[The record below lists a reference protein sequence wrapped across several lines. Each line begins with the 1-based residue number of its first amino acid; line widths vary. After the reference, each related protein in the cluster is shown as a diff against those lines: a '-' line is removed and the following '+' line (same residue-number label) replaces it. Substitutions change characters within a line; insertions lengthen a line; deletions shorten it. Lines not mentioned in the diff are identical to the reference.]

1 MISALCFALYING
14 LPAEMSSRVLLYADD
29 AKVFRKITC
38 QNDCESLQ
46 KDLVSLLKW
55 SKTWNLQLNP
65 SKCKSFRITLKA
77 KPLVTSY
84 YIGDTVLEHVEEIR
98 DLGVTLDTKL
108 NFGSHV
114 NQTVVKANRALGI
127 LIRSYQRATPR
138 GHLNVSA
145 DLTSYFAYVRS
156 NLEYCSVIWNGAAA
170 VHTDRVSR
178 IEHKFLMWLNAHCRI
193 QSPSL
198 SYADLL
204 KHFRL
209 TSVSARRS
217 QHDIMFIRNVF
228 SGRILSSFLL
238 QAFCLSVPCRT
249 TRQQASTLMS
259 VPFARV
265 NAVKNGLFVRLPR
278 QLNSFLEGVPA
289 ADMFSDGFYA
299 FRSKVK
305 QFAAAL

>member
-1 MISALCFALYING
+1 MTAKACKKISI
-14 LPAEMSSRVLLYADD
+14 VL
-29 AKVFRKITC
+29 V
-38 QNDCESLQ
+38 E
-46 KDLVSLLKW
+46 W
-55 SKTWNLQLNP
+55 SKIWKLQLNP
-65 SKCKSFRITLKA
+65 SKCKSFRITLKT
-77 KPLVTSY
+77 KPLVTNYS
-84 YIGDTVLEHVEEIR
+84 IGDTVLEHVEEIR
-98 DLGVTLDTKL
+98 DLGVTLDSKL

-114 NQTVVKANRALGI
+114 NQTVVKANRALGV

-138 GHLNVSA
+138 GHLNVSSVLA
-145 DLTSYFAYVRS
+145 SYYAYVRS

-178 IEHKFLMWLNAHCRI
+178 IEHKFLMWLNAHCQT
-193 QSPSL
+193 QSRSL

-228 SGRILSSFLL
+228 SGRISSAFIL

-249 TRQQASTLMS
+249 TRQQTSTLLN

-265 NAVKNGLFVRLPR
+265 NAVKSGLFVRLPR
-278 QLNSFLEGVPA
+278 QLNGFLESVPA

-305 QFAAAL
+305 QFAATL